1 MATCNGASYLD
12 EQMASILE
20 QSLPP
25 VRLLVA
31 DDGSTDDTLERLV
44 QWQRRSSIPIELLPA
59 SQRERLGSCR
69 NFERLLQASRAPY
82 VMLADQDD
90 IWDHNKAERL
100 LQEMAQLEECKGE
113 DLPLLV
119 HADLRLIDAD
129 GHALGDSFRRRQGF
143 IPQRQGFLDVGMY
156 NVVTGC
162 AALVNRA
169 CLIQALPF
177 PSEAVLH
184 DWWLAL
190 VAAQADGISYLR
202 DPCVSYRQHGRN
214 VLGAVGSRR
223 LLRRRMSQALRAKPT
238 HFADALI
245 SPGLLQLRAC
255 VWRFGPDA
263 LAARLDPLWS
273 RSAWVRLRTALGL
286 GLRKHG
292 LWRTV
297 GFYAALLIGRPSQR

>member
-59 SQRERLGSCR
+59 SQRERFGSCR

-129 GHALGDSFRRRQGF
+129 GRARAASFYRRQGLH
-143 IPQRQGFLDVGMY
+143 PERQSLLQVGLQ

-162 AALVNRA
+162 AAVVNGA
-169 CLIQALPF
+169 CVVQALPF
-177 PSEAVLH
+177 PADVVLH

-190 VAAQADGISYLR
+190 VAAQAGGMSYLPQ
-202 DPCVSYRQHGRN
+202 PCVSYRQHSTN
-214 VLGAVGSRR
+214 VVGALGWRR
-223 LLRRRMSQALRAKPT
+223 QLQRRMCQVLRAHPT
-238 HFADALI
+238 HVADALI

-255 VWRFGPDA
+255 VRRFGPEA
-263 LAARLDPLWS
+263 LAARLDLVWS
-273 RSAWVRLRTALGL
+273 RSAWMRLRTALEL

-292 LWRTV
+292 LLRTA